1 MKKWEAQ
8 LILMLVAQHNL
19 SQKAVDDILVSIKQM
34 NVFRNNLMK
43 ENIRSQVSEDIY
55 ARIDLDK
62 IFSDNMFE
70 GLQSKYLR
78 KKIF

>member
-8 LILMLVAQHNL
+8 FILMLVAQHNL
-19 SQKAVDDILVSIKQM
+19 SQKAVDDILVSMKQT

-43 ENIRSQVSEDIY
+43 ENIRSQLPEDIY

-62 IFSDNMFE
+62 ICSDNMF
-70 GLQSKYLR
+70 
-78 KKIF
+78 